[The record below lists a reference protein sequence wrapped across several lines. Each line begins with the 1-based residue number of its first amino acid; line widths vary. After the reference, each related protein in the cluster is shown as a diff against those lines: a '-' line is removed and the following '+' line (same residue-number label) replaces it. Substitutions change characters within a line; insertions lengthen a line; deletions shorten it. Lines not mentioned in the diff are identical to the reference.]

1 MTEFTSDNLS
11 SKIGKEEKSVN
22 KSGLPADY
30 GDTKITILPRDP
42 ICIFAYWSV
51 SKQYFDNLKNKYGE
65 SVFVDSQLII
75 RVYDTTDINFDG
87 NNANRYF
94 DVFVTPNS
102 NSWYINVG
110 EFNKSWCADLGYL
123 TKDGKLILL
132 ARSNKVSMPR
142 YGVSNITDEQWAL
155 LQVEF
160 EKLLQISG
168 VNQIGMSS
176 FDIARLMRE
185 RWEEIVSISLPS
197 SHSNISSSSSSSVPF
212 FAQSKEEQQSSK
224 KDKNFWLRA
233 DTEIIINGATEPD
246 ATLTLKGYP
255 IKLSADGSFSVRF
268 YLPNGEDN
276 YTIEAVSGDG
286 TMKKSITFEIGK
298 KTK

>member
-1 MTEFTSDNLS
+1 MTEFISANLS
-11 SKIGKEEKSVN
+11 SKFGNKEKSVN
-22 KSGLPADY
+22 RAGLPTDY

-42 ICIFAYWSV
+42 ICIFAYWSI
-51 SKQYFDNLKNKYGE
+51 SKQYLDKLKKEYGE
-65 SVFVDSQLII
+65 FLFVDSKLVVRI
-75 RVYDTTDINFDG
+75 YDTTDINFDG

-94 DVFVTPNS
+94 DVFVTPSS

-110 EFNKSWCADLGYL
+110 EFNRSWCADLGYL
-123 TKDGKLILL
+123 AKDGKFIPV

-155 LQVEF
+155 LQIEF
-160 EKLLQISG
+160 EKLLNFSG
-168 VNQIGMSS
+168 VDKIGMSS
-176 FDIARLMRE
+176 FDIAKLMRE

-197 SHSNISSSSSSSVPF
+197 SHSNISSSSSMSRPTF
-212 FAQSKEEQQSSK
+212 IQQK
-224 KDKNFWLRA
+224 KQVHEKDKRFWLRA
-233 DTEIIINGATEPD
+233 DTEIIINGATDPD
-246 ATLTLKGYP
+246 ANLTLKGHP

-268 YLPNGEDN
+268 YLPNGEDK

-286 TMKKSITFEIGK
+286 TMKKTITFEINK